1 MDLTHC
7 LFTWHERGDIAY
19 CLSQVGPGGQRRSE
33 CGTFVRARIDLCVGS
48 VISRRRFHVGAAGVC
63 DRFHHLDGSVLMNIL
78 IISRSARAC
87 WVSSSAFPK
96 DKYGRGAAEVGKHSS
111 GVWIPIGD
119 VFWLSG
125 NQIEAFVGAF
135 AILLQDL
142 ITQTFLCLVVFAAS
156 C

>member
-1 MDLTHC
+1 MCVYTTMDLTHC

-78 IISRSARAC
+78 IISLNARAC

-96 DKYGRGAAEVGKHSS
+96 DKYGRA
-111 GVWIPIGD
+111 
-119 VFWLSG
+119 
-125 NQIEAFVGAF
+125 
-135 AILLQDL
+135 LLKWES
-142 ITQTFLCLVVFAAS
+142 TPAGCRFPSETFFGSQATKSKRLLALLPFC
-156 C
+156 CKI